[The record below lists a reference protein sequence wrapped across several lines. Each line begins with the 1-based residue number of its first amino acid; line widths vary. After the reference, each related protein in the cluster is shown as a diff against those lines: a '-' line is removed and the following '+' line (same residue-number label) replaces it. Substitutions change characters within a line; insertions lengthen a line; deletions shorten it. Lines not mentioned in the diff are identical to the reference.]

1 MSGERPFKGQDRVRS
16 KINDAFRTNTN
27 SLVLIKNVKNK
38 SSNYLMKTIL
48 LRALWVSIGA
58 SVAITLALLATK
70 ATTPFLLASL
80 GGTTL
85 FLFGLS
91 TTPAAQPRAVFGG
104 HLFSSLIGIIF
115 VQYFGDATWVSVT
128 AVVITICVLLLT
140 RTVHPPAGANPLIM
154 IQAHANFSHIGLTVL
169 VGISIITLVAWIWS
183 RLGFGTKTYPVSW
196 TQPSPPTINWSIW
209 GE

>member
-1 MSGERPFKGQDRVRS
+1 LSGECPLKGQDNVRS
-16 KINDAFRTNTN
+16 KIRVALRINTN
-27 SLVLIKNVKNK
+27 SLISIKTIKNK
-38 SSNYLMKTIL
+38 SSHYLMKTIL
-48 LRALWVSIGA
+48 IRVFWVSIGA
-58 SVAITLALLATK
+58 SVAIALALLATK
-70 ATTPFLLASL
+70 ATSPLLLASL
-80 GGTTL
+80 GGTL

-115 VQYFGDATWVSVT
+115 FQYFGDATWVSVA

-154 IQAHANFSHIGLTVL
+154 IQAHANFSQIGLTVL
-169 VGISIITLVAWIWS
+169 VGISIITVIAWIWS
-183 RLGFGTKTYPVSW
+183 RLGFGAKTYPVSW
-196 TQPSPPTINWSIW
+196 TQPSPPTTNWGIW

>member
-1 MSGERPFKGQDRVRS
+1 M
-16 KINDAFRTNTN
+16 
-27 SLVLIKNVKNK
+27 LI
-38 SSNYLMKTIL
+38 IA
-48 LRALWVSIGA
+48 LRLIWVSLGA
-58 SVAITLALLATK
+58 GIAIALTLLATE
-70 ATTPFLLASL
+70 ATSPLLLASL

-104 HLFSSLIGIIF
+104 HLISSLIGIIC
-115 VQYFGDATWVSVT
+115 VQVFGDATWVSVT
-128 AVVITICVLLLT
+128 AVVLTICVLLLT

-169 VGISIITLVAWIWS
+169 VGITVITTVAYLWS
-183 RLGFGTKTYPVSW
+183 RLGVGTKKYPVSW
-196 TQPSPPTINWSIW
+196 RQPSPPTTNWGIW

>member
-1 MSGERPFKGQDRVRS
+1 
-16 KINDAFRTNTN
+16 
-27 SLVLIKNVKNK
+27 
-38 SSNYLMKTIL
+38 MKKIL
-48 LRALWVSIGA
+48 LRLLWVSIGA
-58 SVAITLALLATK
+58 SVAISLALLATK
-70 ATTPFLLASL
+70 ASSPLLLASL

-104 HLFSSLIGIIF
+104 HLFSSLIGVLC
-115 VQYFGDATWVSVT
+115 VQFLGDATWVSVV

-154 IQAHANFSHIGLTVL
+154 IQAHANFTHIGLTVL
-169 VGISIITLVAWIWS
+169 VGISIITLIAWIWS
-183 RLGFGTKTYPVSW
+183 RLVNGTKTYPVSW
-196 TQPSPPTINWSIW
+196 TQPSPPTMNWSIW

>member
-1 MSGERPFKGQDRVRS
+1 V
-16 KINDAFRTNTN
+16 
-27 SLVLIKNVKNK
+27 
-38 SSNYLMKTIL
+38 
-48 LRALWVSIGA
+48 
-58 SVAITLALLATK
+58 
-70 ATTPFLLASL
+70 LASL

-104 HLFSSLIGIIF
+104 HLFSSLIGVTCF
-115 VQYFGDATWVSVT
+115 RRMGDATWVSVV

-154 IQAHANFSHIGLTVL
+154 IRGRANFRHIGLTVL
-169 VGISIITLVAWIWS
+169 LGISIITAVAWIWS
-183 RLGFGTKTYPVSW
+183 RVGFRSKTYACVMEPAHHHRRRS
-196 TQPSPPTINWSIW
+196 WSIR

>member
-1 MSGERPFKGQDRVRS
+1 
-16 KINDAFRTNTN
+16 
-27 SLVLIKNVKNK
+27 
-38 SSNYLMKTIL
+38 MKTTL
-48 LRALWVSIGA
+48 LRLLWVSLGA
-58 SVAITLALLATK
+58 GVAIGLTLLATK
-70 ATTPFLLASL
+70 ATTPLLLASL

-104 HLFSSLIGIIF
+104 HLFSSLIGIVC
-115 VQYFGDATWVSVT
+115 VQFLGDTTWVSVV

-169 VGISIITLVAWIWS
+169 VGISIITAVAWIWS
-183 RLGFGTKTYPVSW
+183 RLGFGTKKYPVSW
-196 TQPSPPTINWSIW
+196 NQPSPPTANWSIW
-209 GE
+209 GD

>member
-1 MSGERPFKGQDRVRS
+1 
-16 KINDAFRTNTN
+16 
-27 SLVLIKNVKNK
+27 
-38 SSNYLMKTIL
+38 MKTTL
-48 LRALWVSIGA
+48 LRLLWVSIGA
-58 SVAITLALLATK
+58 SSAIALALLATK
-70 ATTPFLLASL
+70 ATTPLLLASL

-104 HLFSSLIGIIF
+104 HLFSSLIGVTCF
-115 VQYFGDATWVSVT
+115 QYMGDATWVSVV

-154 IQAHANFSHIGLTVL
+154 IQGHANFGHIGLTVL
-169 VGISIITLVAWIWS
+169 VGISIITAVAWIWS
-183 RLGFGTKTYPVSW
+183 RVGFQSKTYPVSW
-196 TQPSPPTINWSIW
+196 GQPSPPTKNWSIW